1 MKHKIKNPGKV
12 AVVTLGCSKNV
23 VDSER
28 ILGSLRANGIKTTQD
43 ARQANTLVI
52 NTCGFIKPAKQES
65 IQAIMEAVGLKQ
77 NGVIRNIIVTGCL
90 SERYNSELEEQ
101 IEGVD
106 AFLGI
111 NAEKDVLGLLSA
123 GQISELHGERELTT
137 PKHYAYLK
145 IAEGCDHRCSFC
157 AIPVIRGKHISRPK
171 EEILAEAK
179 QLVANG
185 TKEIIVIA
193 QDTTYYGMDLYKKR
207 MLPELLDAL
216 ASETDARWIRLMYT
230 YPNDF
235 PDGILDVMA
244 RHENICN
251 YIDIPFQHISS
262 RILKSMRR
270 SFTANDTRDLI
281 ERIRLKVPEAVIRS
295 TFITGYP
302 NESEAEFREL
312 HDFIQEAKLDRV
324 GVFTYSHEE
333 NTPAFDENDNIPEE
347 VKIERRNKLMELQQS
362 ISLEKN
368 EAMIGREIE
377 VVIDEIDKNTAF
389 CRSQSD
395 APEVDNCI
403 IVRNA
408 ANVAEGDTR
417 KVVITKAEP
426 YDLYAKLA
434 K

>member
-1 MKHKIKNPGKV
+1 MKNKIKSPGKV

-28 ILGSLRANGIKTTQD
+28 ILGALRAAGIKTTQD
-43 ARQANTLVI
+43 ARQANTLII

-77 NGVIRNIIVTGCL
+77 DGTIRNIVVTGCL
-90 SERYNSELEEQ
+90 SERYLGELTEQ
-101 IEGVD
+101 IDGVD
-106 AFLGI
+106 AFFGI
-111 NAEKDVLGLLSA
+111 NAETDVVRLLAA

-137 PKHYAYLK
+137 PNHYAYLK

-157 AIPVIRGKHISRPK
+157 AIPVIRGKHISRPI
-171 EEILAEAK
+171 EEIVSEAK

-185 TKEIIVIA
+185 TKELIVIA
-193 QDTTYYGMDLYKKR
+193 QDTTYYGMDSHKQR
-207 MLPELLDAL
+207 MLPELLEEL
-216 ASETDARWIRLMYT
+216 AIKSNAQWIRLMYT

-235 PDGILDVMA
+235 PEGVLDAMA

-251 YIDIPFQHISS
+251 YIDIPFQHISD

-270 SFTANDTRDLI
+270 AFTAKDTRNLI
-281 ERIRLKVPEAVIRS
+281 EKIRTKVPNVAIRS
-295 TFITGYP
+295 TFIAGYP

-312 HDFIQEAKLDRV
+312 RDFLAEVRLDRV

-333 NTPAFDENDNIPEE
+333 NTPAFDEKDNIPEN
-347 VKIERRNKLMELQQS
+347 VKIERRNELMELQQS

-368 EAMIGREIE
+368 QAMVGS
-377 VVIDEIDKNTAF
+377 VVDAVIDEIDKNTAY
-389 CRSQSD
+389 CRSSAD

-403 IVRNA
+403 IIKNTSKA
-408 ANVAEGDTR
+408 KEGDFCR
-417 KVVITKAEP
+417 VQITHAEP
-426 YDLYAKLA
+426 YDLHGKIV